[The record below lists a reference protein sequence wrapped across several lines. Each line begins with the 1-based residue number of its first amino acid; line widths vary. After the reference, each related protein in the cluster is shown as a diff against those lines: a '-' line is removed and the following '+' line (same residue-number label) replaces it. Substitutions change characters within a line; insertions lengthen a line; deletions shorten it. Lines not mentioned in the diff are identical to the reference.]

1 MNFSSIFCDPWK
13 KIGYDVVFQPCC
25 QTPPYPSHPG
35 QSNTGWPLKF
45 PDVVWNNNTL
55 VIMQCFDFLTV
66 TELGCVELHAIEQH
80 FGLHSNRV
88 IVIHWDIELDRF
100 YSGPLKLVY
109 FPCHSYDVIFQIN
122 QKQHQWQDYFTHS
135 RNTTWQCLNGR
146 ICDHRQTTADILKNQ
161 PDGILSLGDD
171 IVLPSW
177 PYSTYR
183 GTENEDNW
191 MRLLPIYAD
200 CSINI
205 VTETIYKNPL
215 GIITEKTIMAFLAL
229 QVPILI
235 GYPGIVDHCESLG
248 FDMFRDIVDT
258 TYDYLPNEIR
268 LNQAIVNN
276 QCLLQHGVDREKLS
290 NRLIKNQQ
298 WAQHGWPHH
307 LIDHYN
313 SCVTEIANCLTNSEG
328 LRIAR
333 PSPLPC

>member
-1 MNFSSIFCDPWK
+1 
-13 KIGYDVVFQPCC
+13 
-25 QTPPYPSHPG
+25 
-35 QSNTGWPLKF
+35 
-45 PDVVWNNNTL
+45 
-55 VIMQCFDFLTV
+55 
-66 TELGCVELHAIEQH
+66 
-80 FGLHSNRV
+80 
-88 IVIHWDIELDRF
+88 
-100 YSGPLKLVY
+100 
-109 FPCHSYDVIFQIN
+109 
-122 QKQHQWQDYFTHS
+122 
-135 RNTTWQCLNGR
+135 
-146 ICDHRQTTADILKNQ
+146 
-161 PDGILSLGDD
+161 
-171 IVLPSW
+171 
-177 PYSTYR
+177 
-183 GTENEDNW
+183 